1 MLYYDKAIATLQQSN
16 DSISLASAL
25 SNAGDEYLNNGNY
38 DSALLYFKESK
49 IIFDKV
55 NYLSGKG
62 YSLGNIGMVYANTG
76 EKYLAEKNINE
87 AIRILEESADYYPI
101 CVYLISMCDIYLD
114 KGDERT
120 AMSYA
125 QEA

>member
-1 MLYYDKAIATLQQSN
+1 
-16 DSISLASAL
+16 
-25 SNAGDEYLNNGNY
+25 
-38 DSALLYFKESK
+38 
-49 IIFDKV
+49 
-55 NYLSGKG
+55 
-62 YSLGNIGMVYANTG
+62 MVYANTG

-87 AIRILEESADYYPI
+87 AIGILEESEDYYPI

-125 QEA
+125 QRSLDLAQQYGLKEQIADANLKLSELHEKAGSLSESFKYYKNHIAYRD